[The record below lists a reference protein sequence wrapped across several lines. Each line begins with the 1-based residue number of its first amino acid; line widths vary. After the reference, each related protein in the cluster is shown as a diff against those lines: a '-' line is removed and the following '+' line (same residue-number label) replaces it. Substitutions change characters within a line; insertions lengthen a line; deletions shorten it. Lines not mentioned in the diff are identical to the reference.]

1 MVDKAQ
7 KENLNVIK
15 GYVDES
21 FVDSNGPFDAFTSF
35 NYLEHQPKPSE
46 WVKGIHLAWGGIN
59 REEINDEE
67 IHKQNYIN
75 SIKCLNKAKEL
86 NCEKFIETG
95 SRAECGNEDAIIP
108 EEISGEPL
116 NIYGKFKRL
125 FNEFAHDYCRNNDME
140 YLHLRLFAVTGPG
153 DHPWSLVSECCRK
166 FSDNEPMNFGSCEQI
181 WNYLDVRDAA
191 RTIVCLIGG
200 DFKSCEGNHII
211 NIASETS
218 RPLKEYIYYL

>member
-1 MVDKAQ
+1 M
-7 KENLNVIK
+7 
-15 GYVDES
+15 
-21 FVDSNGPFDAFTSF
+21 TS
-35 NYLEHQPKPSE
+35 LEDIDNIVLPKKDYYA
-46 WVKGIHLAWGGIN
+46 WIHLAWGGIN

-67 IHKQNYIN
+67 IHKQNHIN

-108 EEISGEPL
+108 EEIS
-116 NIYGKFKRL
+116 
-125 FNEFAHDYCRNNDME
+125 
-140 YLHLRLFAVTGPG
+140 
-153 DHPWSLVSECCRK
+153 
-166 FSDNEPMNFGSCEQI
+166 CEQI

-191 RTIVCLIGG
+191 KTIVCLIGE